1 MILAAGRGERMR
13 PLTDT
18 CPKPLLEVG
27 GKALIVWQIE
37 RLVAAGVT
45 DIVINHAHLGA
56 QIEASL
62 GSGQQFGAR
71 IQYSAE
77 PAGAL
82 ETAGGVAKALP
93 LLGDE
98 AFILVSGDI
107 YTDCDFRI
115 LRDALD
121 TLKRHDAMAWLLMVD
136 NPPFHPKGDFTLLPD
151 GHLSDSGMPRLT
163 YSNLGLFSP
172 QFFASVASGER
183 KPMLPLFRE
192 AMSRQRLYGERYTG
206 TWHNLGTP
214 QQLQALDQELRSRK
228 LV

>member
-56 QIEASL
+56 QIEARL

-107 YTDCDFRI
+107 YTDCDFRV
-115 LRDALD
+115 LRNALDALQ
-121 TLKRHDAMAWLLMVD
+121 RHDALAWLLMVD
-136 NPPFHPKGDFTLLPD
+136 NPPFHLKGDFALLPD
-151 GHLSDSGMPRLT
+151 GHLSDSGMLRLT

-172 QFFASVASGER
+172 RFFASVASGER
-183 KPMLPLFRE
+183 KPMLPLFRA
-192 AMSRQRLYGERYTG
+192 AMSRRQLYGERYSG

-214 QQLQALDQELRSRK
+214 QQLHALDQELRSRK
-228 LV
+228 PV

>member
-45 DIVINHAHLGA
+45 DIVVNHAHLGA
-56 QIEASL
+56 LIEARL
-62 GSGQQFGAR
+62 GNGRQFGAH

-82 ETAGGVAKALP
+82 ETAGGVVKALP
-93 LLGDE
+93 LLGNE
-98 AFILVSGDI
+98 PFILVSGDI

-115 LRDALD
+115 LRNASA
-121 TLKRHDAMAWLLMVD
+121 TLKRHDALAWLLMVD
-136 NPPFHPKGDFTLLPD
+136 NPPFHPEGDFALLAD
-151 GHLSDSGMPRLT
+151 GCLSDSAMPRLT

-172 QFFASVASGER
+172 QFFADVASGER

-192 AMSRQRLYGERYTG
+192 AMSHQRLYGERYAG

-214 QQLQALDQELRSRK
+214 QQLQALDQELHSRK
-228 LV
+228 PV